1 MVYEKDKIDFRILD
15 DSNYKLIK
23 DLQQDIYTRNWNE
36 GEIEHLLKKGG
47 GQGLIIYLSKKPIG
61 YCFFR
66 NLVDEAEVLSLEIKS
81 QYRNKG
87 FGLLLF
93 KKVELYFADKKICK
107 CFLEVNKNN
116 NLAINFYKK
125 IGFVYIK
132 NIKNYYKIN
141 NSYQDGLL
149 LQKTYI

>member
-1 MVYEKDKIDFRILD
+1 MVYEKDKIDFRILG

-47 GQGLIIYLSKKPIG
+47 GQGLIIYLSKKPVG

-66 NLVDEAEVLSLEIKS
+66 NLVDEAEILSLEIKNK
-81 QYRNKG
+81 YRNKG

>member
-66 NLVDEAEVLSLEIKS
+66 NLVDEAEILSLEIKS
-81 QYRNKG
+81 KYRNKG

-125 IGFVYIK
+125 TGFVYIK